1 MADEKN
7 RRKKIYLNTAWNAAR
22 RFLPENHLSISGPKG
37 EQKFIY
43 TGNV

>member
-22 RFLPENHLSISGPKG
+22 KFQQESHSNISKPKEEQRFIFTEN
-37 EQKFIY
+37 
-43 TGNV
+43 V

>member
-7 RRKKIYLNTAWNAAR
+7 RRKKIYLNTAWNVGR
-22 RFLPENHLSISGPKG
+22 RFQQRNHLSISGPKG